1 MTSEIGDAPISTLS
15 RGERMAAQRAG
26 EGVPPPSTRGE
37 MVSAAPPQP
46 AAPQP
51 PSPDGKSVAR
61 VWLLLPL
68 VGFLALAALFY
79 GRLGAGDPSRIPS
92 VLIDRPV
99 PDFALPPIVE
109 GQGEG
114 VSDEDLATGVHVVN
128 VWGSWCGPCRLE
140 HPILMRLAEDDRFQV
155 VGINWKDVPENA
167 VRFLGALGN
176 PYDKLGADRQSSTI
190 IDWGVYGAPET
201 FIVKDGIIVYKFIGP
216 LTEESLENDFM
227 PALERALATG

>member
-1 MTSEIGDAPISTLS
+1 VTSETDAPTSTLS
-15 RGERMAAQRAG
+15 KRESGPAQRAG
-26 EGVPPPSTRGE
+26 EGLAAPSIADEMVGPASLHAAAPPPPSAEGQ
-37 MVSAAPPQP
+37 S
-46 AAPQP
+46 
-51 PSPDGKSVAR
+51 GAR
-61 VWLLLPL
+61 IWMLLPL

-79 GRLGAGDPSRIPS
+79 GRLGAGDPSQIPS

-99 PDFALPPIVE
+99 PEFSLPPIVE

-114 VSDEDLATGVHVVN
+114 ISDADLATGVHVVN

-140 HPILMRLAEDDRFQV
+140 HPILMHLAEDQRFQV

-216 LTEESLENDFM
+216 LTEESLRRDFM
-227 PALERALATG
+227 PALEKALASG

>member
-1 MTSEIGDAPISTLS
+1 
-15 RGERMAAQRAG
+15 MAA
-26 EGVPPPSTRGE
+26 PSIAAE
-37 MVSAAPPQP
+37 MTGAASLHP
-46 AAPQP
+46 AAPS
-51 PSPDGKSVAR
+51 PSGEAQWGAR
-61 VWLLLPL
+61 IWLLLPL

-92 VLIDRPV
+92 VLINRPV
-99 PDFALPPIVE
+99 PAFSLPPIME

-114 VSDEDLATGVHVVN
+114 ISDADLATGVQVVN

-140 HPILMRLAEDDRFQV
+140 HPILMRLSEDSRFQL

-216 LTEESLENDFM
+216 LTEESLRSDFM
-227 PALERALATG
+227 PALERALASG